1 MFPINDTLWTV
12 YIKNALIRNV
22 TPCWVDI
29 VGDDSHPACYYYLND
44 VATVPREIAFRMRL
58 NCNPLSNNPNKYELK
73 EFVWGVQIV
82 NMFNTILYSIYV
94 NATTANY
101 TLEIWDSTNTKI
113 YSTPI
118 ILNNPETLND
128 NVRVKNA
135 GTIFSSDAPTI
146 PDKDFFLDFRV
157 PVNAFT
163 GFNFDTDVYKLCFF
177 TSTQEN
183 IINKEYIC
191 GELINK
197 PSGAA
202 LCVSKHIESGPSI
215 ICACST
221 ATWVLHVVI
230 ENCGNVDLTDV
241 VLTDTIN
248 SEIAS
253 NATIVLMP
261 NVGPVLV
268 GNQITWNIGT
278 LQAGEK
284 QTLGIEIT
292 GYFDTPGHKIFDV
305 GEVDCDELAPI
316 PFKDVGIDVI
326 KSTDKLI
333 VQKSIIE
340 GPNKVS
346 LCDIETWKLRIYLKN
361 TCEAD
366 LAALSVFDEIN
377 CKFSLEEPVIL
388 TPSKGY
394 AYIEGKKIYWN
405 IELLRVDEEA
415 TLDITLKG
423 FFTAEGLNIFNKGY
437 VYSGCI
443 GEIYFQDEG
452 IEVFAPEITDTI
464 DVYGKIQDLKTGQ
477 ILDDV
482 LAIVYDNRCNKIRV
496 ETFDKRYNISLKA
509 GTYIIK
515 FSKEGYVDKIL
526 IVVLLADMD
535 IYFDIKMLKKVAAVC
550 SRETANKDLYLR
562 IIKERVDADI
572 VFSKSTC
579 INTEALIEN
588 LCDVVE
594 NIEANSVC
602 NSKLLVD
609 FTIEKNIVYKL
620 NNEKNLKYEDYDFSV
635 CIPLN
640 GNIEGC
646 NLVYNYKSNGNYYC
660 KDGNI
665 VYNIAYIKFNGYFVC
680 DSDVLVNGADK

>member
-44 VATVPREIAFRMRL
+44 AATVPREIAFRMRL
-58 NCNPLSNNPNKYELK
+58 NGNPLSNNPNKYELK

-82 NMFNTILYSIYV
+82 NMFNSILFSVYV
-94 NATTANY
+94 NATTDNY
-101 TLEIWDSTNTKI
+101 ALEIWDATNTKI

-118 ILNNPETLND
+118 ILNSPETVND
-128 NVRVKNA
+128 NVRVRSA
-135 GTIFSSDAPTI
+135 GTVFPCGGPTI
-146 PDKDFFLDFRV
+146 PDEDYFLDFRV
-157 PVNAFT
+157 PVDKFT
-163 GFNFDTDVYKLCFF
+163 GFNFDTDTYKFCYF

-183 IINKEYIC
+183 VINKDYEC
-191 GELINK
+191 GPLINK
-197 PSGAA
+197 PSGAV

-215 ICACST
+215 ICACYT

-230 ENCGNVDLTDV
+230 ENCGDVDLTNV

-278 LQAGEK
+278 LKAGEK

-292 GYFDTPGHKIFDV
+292 GYFDTPGHKIFNE
-305 GEVDCDELAPI
+305 GEVDCDQLDPI

-340 GPNKVS
+340 GPDKVS

-366 LAALSVFDEIN
+366 IAALTVFDEIN
-377 CKFSLEEPVIL
+377 CSFSLEEPVVL

-394 AYIEGKKIYWN
+394 AYSDGKKIYWD
-405 IELLRVDEEA
+405 IELLRADEEA

-423 FFTAEGLNIFNKGY
+423 FFTKEGLNIFNKGY
-437 VYSGCI
+437 VYSDCL
-443 GEIYFQDEG
+443 GEFPFQDDG
-452 IEVFAPEITDTI
+452 IEVLDFKIEDFI
-464 DVYGKIQDLKTGQ
+464 DVDGKIQDLKTGEL
-477 ILDDV
+477 LDDV
-482 LAIVYDNRCNKIRV
+482 LVTVYDNKCNKIKV
-496 ETFDKRYNISLKA
+496 ETFDKIYNISLKG
-509 GTYIIK
+509 GTYVIK
-515 FSKEGYVDKIL
+515 FSKEGYIDKIL
-526 IVVLLADMD
+526 IVIIQSDMD
-535 IYFDIKMLKKVAAVC
+535 IYFDVKMVKKVTVVC
-550 SRETANKDLYLR
+550 DSSIQNTDLYLS
-562 IIKERVDADI
+562 IIKERIDADV
-572 VFSKSTC
+572 VFSRATC
-579 INTEALIEN
+579 INTKAVIEN
-588 LCDVVE
+588 LCDVID
-594 NIEANSVC
+594 NIEANIICS
-602 NSKLLVD
+602 SKVFID

-620 NNEKNLKYEDYDFSV
+620 YNEKDFKYEKYDLSV
-635 CIPLN
+635 CVPI
-640 GNIEGC
+640 GKDIKGC
-646 NLVYNYKSNGNYYC
+646 SFIYNYKNNGNYYC
-660 KDGNI
+660 KDENI
-665 VYNIAYIKFNGYFVC
+665 VYNIAYIKFNGYFAC
-680 DSDVLVNGADK
+680 DKDVLTNGIVE

>member
-1 MFPINDTLWTV
+1 MFPANDGLWTV
-12 YIKNALIRNV
+12 YIKTALIRNV

-29 VGDDSHPACYYYLND
+29 VGDNSNPACYYYLND
-44 VATVPREIAFRMRL
+44 VAVTPREIAFRMRL
-58 NCNPLSNNPNKYELK
+58 NGSPLSNNPLKYELK

-82 NMFNTILYSIYV
+82 DMYNSVKFSVYV
-94 NATTANY
+94 NATTDNY
-101 TLEIWDSTNTKI
+101 ALEVWDSTNTKI

-118 ILNNPETLND
+118 ILNSPETVND
-128 NVRVKNA
+128 NVRVRSA
-135 GTIFSSDAPTI
+135 GTVFPCTGPTI
-146 PDKDFFLDFRV
+146 PDEDFFLDFRV
-157 PVNAFT
+157 PVSAFT
-163 GFNFDTDVYKLCFF
+163 GFDFDTDTYKLCYF

-183 IINKEYIC
+183 VINKDYEC
-191 GELINK
+191 GGLINK
-197 PSGAA
+197 PEGAV

-221 ATWVLHVVI
+221 AIWVLHVVI
-230 ENCGNVDLTDV
+230 ENCGDVDLTNV

-253 NATIVLMP
+253 NADIVLMP

-278 LQAGEK
+278 LMKGEK

-292 GYFDTPGHKIFDV
+292 GYFDTPGHKIFDE
-305 GEVDCDELAPI
+305 GEVDCDELDPI

-333 VQKSIIE
+333 VEKSIIE
-340 GPNKVS
+340 GPQKVS

-377 CKFSLEEPVIL
+377 CSFSLEDSIVL
-388 TPSKGY
+388 TPSKGI
-394 AYIEGKKIYWN
+394 AFADGKKIYWD
-405 IELLRVDEEA
+405 IELLRADEEA
-415 TLDITLKG
+415 TLYITLKG
-423 FFTAEGLNIFNKGY
+423 FFAKEGLNIFNKGY
-437 VYSGCI
+437 VYSDCI
-443 GEIYFQDEG
+443 GEFPFEDEG
-452 IEVFAPEITDTI
+452 IEVFAPEITDI
-464 DVYGKIQDLKTGQ
+464 IEVYGKIQDLKTGQ
-477 ILDDV
+477 LLEDV
-482 LAIVYDNRCNKIRV
+482 LATIYDNRCNIMRV

-526 IVVLLADMD
+526 IVVLQSDMD
-535 IYFDIKMLKKVAAVC
+535 IYFDIKMLKRSAVVC
-550 SRETANKDLYLR
+550 SADIANKDLYLS
-562 IIKERVDADI
+562 IIKERVDADA

-579 INTEALIEN
+579 INTKAKIEN

-594 NIEANSVC
+594 NIEANTAC
-602 NSKLLVD
+602 NSKLLID

-620 NNEKNLKYEDYDFSV
+620 NNEKNLKYDDYNFSV
-635 CIPLN
+635 YIPICR
-640 GNIEGC
+640 NIDGC
-646 NLVYNYKSNGNYYC
+646 SFVYNYKYSGNYYC
-660 KDGNI
+660 KDDNI

-680 DSDVLVNGADK
+680 DKDVLVNGADE